1 MNNAKCVEDL
11 LNALMTFY
19 SVVSIE
25 HYMILL
31 LIIKSRSAEGVYDQ
45 LINVVRDHL
54 DKESRILNNLLRLRN
69 CLGEDVITLIND
81 FTKNVQD
88 GIKMVNDPEF
98 VSTYIND
105 FATAVRTLTN
115 YILSHE
121 ERLSKII
128 NLLQEYARKYV
139 NDFMQ
144 YQ

>member
-105 FATAVRTLTN
+105 FAMAVRTLTD

-128 NLLQEYARKYV
+128 DSLQEYARKYV

>member
-31 LIIKSRSAEGVYDQ
+31 LIIKSRSAEDVYDQ

-54 DKESRILNNLLRLRN
+54 DKESRILNNLLGLRN

-105 FATAVRTLTN
+105 FAMAVRTLTS

-128 NLLQEYARKYV
+128 DSLQEYARKYV

>member
-105 FATAVRTLTN
+105 FATAVRTLTS

-128 NLLQEYARKYV
+128 DSLQEYARKYV